1 MTDLQRHISGCLAAL
16 ERFGMVCEFDRMRA
30 LHSFP
35 DLHGRTDAGAYREAL
50 DRITVRPC
58 LPPAPGARHWKERRA
73 LARWLIAQGF
83 SDGRVFRLP

>member
-1 MTDLQRHISGCLAAL
+1 MTDLHRHIRACI
-16 ERFGMVCEFDRMRA
+16 ETHDRFGKLCEFDRFRA
-30 LHSFP
+30 LQSFP
-35 DLHGRTDAGAYREAL
+35 DLAHRTDRAALVEAL
-50 DRITVRPC
+50 DRLTVRPC